1 MVEVLGCITF
11 VLVDIYLA
19 QKISDHVR
27 ERLGEKQRLKE
38 QQYYEVPPSSWGKE
52 F

>member
-11 VLVDIYLA
+11 VLLDIYLI

-27 ERLGEKQRLKE
+27 ERLSEKQRLKE
-38 QQYYEVPPSSWGKE
+38 NQSYETPPSLWGKE